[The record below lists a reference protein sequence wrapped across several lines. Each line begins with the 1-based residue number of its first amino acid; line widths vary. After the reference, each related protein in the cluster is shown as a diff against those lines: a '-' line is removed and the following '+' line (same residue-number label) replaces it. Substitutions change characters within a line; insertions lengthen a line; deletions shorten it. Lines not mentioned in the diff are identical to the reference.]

1 MKSNPMWTFKLWTDS
16 DNSEFVANIYLE
28 LLSLYDNYDVN
39 IKPIDMVRYLCLHN
53 IGDMYMDLDFTCLK
67 PFDES
72 FDSINEF
79 TVAPAVKSDPIR
91 FSNAWTDG
99 IAT

>member
-1 MKSNPMWTFKLWTDS
+1 
-16 DNSEFVANIYLE
+16 
-28 LLSLYDNYDVN
+28 
-39 IKPIDMVRYLCLHN
+39 
-53 IGDMYMDLDFTCLK
+53 MYMDLDFTCLK